1 MDSKAPGSEVLTDTG
16 SNFSDDSVAEDE
28 LAGKRLNRSHLR
40 RGRGQPA
47 DSSAVSGHLLNEDA
61 SDDSLPSWQGRT
73 EDAGIFSYL
82 FDSDS
87 DSSNLYV
94 NEAIYST
101 IYSSTDSLT
110 SCPGHIG
117 GRGEAWEAKG
127 EG

>member
-1 MDSKAPGSEVLTDTG
+1 M
-16 SNFSDDSVAEDE
+16 AEDE

-47 DSSAVSGHLLNEDA
+47 DSSVVSGHLLNEDA
-61 SDDSLPSWQGRT
+61 SDDSLPSCQGRT

-94 NEAIYST
+94 NEAVYSNT
-101 IYSSTDSLT
+101 VYSSTDSLT
-110 SCPGHIG
+110 SCPGRTG